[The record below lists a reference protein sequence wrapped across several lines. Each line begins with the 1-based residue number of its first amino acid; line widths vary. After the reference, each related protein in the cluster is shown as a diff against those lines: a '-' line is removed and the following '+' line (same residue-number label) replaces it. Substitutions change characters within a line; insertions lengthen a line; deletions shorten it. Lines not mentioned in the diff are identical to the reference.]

1 MPARCVSGTE
11 VSQKRNAATQY
22 PHPTHPARH
31 PRHESDGRVAQGPDA
46 ASRDQKTNHN
56 PHRHETPPIGPHSHQ
71 RPPHTPFAALH
82 VYNGQY
88 KDHRQFSAQWFCGI
102 ISIYLNHSARQIRGE
117 TMMVSSTRQLDWMW
131 WSRRSH
137 ASEMSYRSSPDGVG
151 PLSEL
156 AVPPT
161 SSQRSRCPSTRSS
174 LVRALQPRCV
184 ATIPHS
190 QRHFTA
196 PPPLISPCTAS
207 RAFNGEGRLTL
218 GAWTTRRA
226 AGGGQSCPAA
236 LTSSGRPSCDHSSTA
251 CVTCVP
257 AGPRRSG
264 LQQCQPRVVCATELR
279 ATAARFRLSAH
290 RCGPCRVRWSTF
302 SLNR

>member
-1 MPARCVSGTE
+1 MASESGGLSRSPAASPPLATE
-11 VSQKRNAATQY
+11 RVDDDVAPRNTTDRSQERARRLPPSFPNKCNRSPRRPRRQQDRASTPPKPLATMRFRHRGVPETKCRNTT

-131 WSRRSH
+131 WSSSSH
-137 ASEMSYRSSPDGVG
+137 ASEMSDRSSPDGVG
-151 PLSEL
+151 PQSEH
-156 AVPPT
+156 AV
-161 SSQRSRCPSTRSS
+161 
-174 LVRALQPRCV
+174 
-184 ATIPHS
+184 
-190 QRHFTA
+190 
-196 PPPLISPCTAS
+196 
-207 RAFNGEGRLTL
+207 
-218 GAWTTRRA
+218 
-226 AGGGQSCPAA
+226 
-236 LTSSGRPSCDHSSTA
+236 
-251 CVTCVP
+251 
-257 AGPRRSG
+257 
-264 LQQCQPRVVCATELR
+264 
-279 ATAARFRLSAH
+279 
-290 RCGPCRVRWSTF
+290 
-302 SLNR
+302 

>member
-1 MPARCVSGTE
+1 MRFRHRGVPETKC
-11 VSQKRNAATQY
+11 RNTT

-151 PLSEL
+151 HN
-156 AVPPT
+156 
-161 SSQRSRCPSTRSS
+161 PS
-174 LVRALQPRCV
+174 
-184 ATIPHS
+184 
-190 QRHFTA
+190 
-196 PPPLISPCTAS
+196 SPCYCVLPTFSMPLDALAS
-207 RAFNGEGRLTL
+207 RQCAPTEPRRDHPSLPMAFH
-218 GAWTTRRA
+218 RA
-226 AGGGQSCPAA
+226 ATTHSPSLA
-236 LTSSGRPSCDHSSTA
+236 RPPELSTA
-251 CVTCVP
+251 
-257 AGPRRSG
+257 
-264 LQQCQPRVVCATELR
+264 RVA
-279 ATAARFRLSAH
+279 
-290 RCGPCRVRWSTF
+290 
-302 SLNR
+302 

>member
-1 MPARCVSGTE
+1 MRFRHRGVPETKC
-11 VSQKRNAATQY
+11 RNTT

-151 PLSEL
+151 PQSEL
-156 AVPPT
+156 AVLLRPPNVLDAPRRARV
-161 SSQRSRCPSTRSS
+161 SPVRSNRAASRPSLT
-174 LVRALQPRCV
+174 PNG
-184 ATIPHS
+184 
-190 QRHFTA
+190 
-196 PPPLISPCTAS
+196 ISPRRHHT
-207 RAFNGEGRLTL
+207 LT
-218 GAWTTRRA
+218 
-226 AGGGQSCPAA
+226 
-236 LTSSGRPSCDHSSTA
+236 
-251 CVTCVP
+251 
-257 AGPRRSG
+257 
-264 LQQCQPRVVCATELR
+264 
-279 ATAARFRLSAH
+279 
-290 RCGPCRVRWSTF
+290 
-302 SLNR
+302 

>member
-1 MPARCVSGTE
+1 MPRACHLPPSFPNKFNGSPRRPRLQQDRASTPPNVGHDAPSGTE
-11 VSQKRNAATQY
+11 ASQKQNAATQY

-137 ASEMSYRSSPDGVG
+137 ASEMSYRSSPDGLG
-151 PLSEL
+151 PQSEL
-156 AVPPT
+156 AVLPRPPNVLDAPRRARV
-161 SSQRSRCPSTRSS
+161 SSERADRAASRPSLTPNGI
-174 LVRALQPRCV
+174 LPRCH
-184 ATIPHS
+184 HS
-190 QRHFTA
+190 PNLAR
-196 PPPLISPCTAS
+196 PPEFS
-207 RAFNGEGRLTL
+207 
-218 GAWTTRRA
+218 TTRVA
-226 AGGGQSCPAA
+226 
-236 LTSSGRPSCDHSSTA
+236 
-251 CVTCVP
+251 
-257 AGPRRSG
+257 
-264 LQQCQPRVVCATELR
+264 
-279 ATAARFRLSAH
+279 
-290 RCGPCRVRWSTF
+290 
-302 SLNR
+302 